1 MKNFLKSYWKTLVFF
16 TLAGIIGGFCAGLYL
31 LDSYPPEIVQEIT
44 AQGLTPFLA
53 GVVSAYQAA
62 GYGLVLGALG
72 IVLAKKIGLWKDET
86 KFEKK
91 PLLAAVI
98 ITIIGGV
105 GIILPDLLYF
115 GNYIPAVRES
125 YLAKPTF
132 VFILGAVI
140 YGGVIEEVM
149 LRLFL
154 MSLIAFLLRRIFG
167 KDKDKPAIWMLVTA
181 NVLSALL
188 FAAGHL
194 PTTYMLMGITPMI
207 LIRCFLLNGTFG
219 LLFGW
224 LYRKHGLRYAMIS
237 HAGCHVISKAIWLLF
252 I

>member
-16 TLAGIIGGFCAGLYL
+16 TLSGIIGGFFVGLYL
-31 LDSYPPEIVQEIT
+31 MDSYPAEIVQQIT
-44 AQGLTPFLA
+44 DQGITPFLL
-53 GVVSAYQAA
+53 GLVSAYQAA

-72 IVLAKKIGLWKDET
+72 ILLAKKIGLWKNET
-86 KFEKK
+86 RFEKN
-91 PLLAAVI
+91 PLLAAIVI
-98 ITIIGGV
+98 ATIGGV

-125 YLAKPTF
+125 YLVKPTG

-154 MSLIAFLLRRIFG
+154 MSLIAFLLHKVFG
-167 KDKDKPAIWMLVTA
+167 RGKDKPAIWTLVTA
-181 NVLSALL
+181 NIIAALL
-188 FAAGHL
+188 FAASHL
-194 PTTYMLMGITPMI
+194 PTTIMLMGLSPMI
-207 LIRCFLLNGTFG
+207 LFRCFLLNGTFG

-224 LYRKHGLRYAMIS
+224 LYRKYGLRYAMIS
-237 HAGCHVISKAIWLLF
+237 HAGCHVVSKLIWILF
-252 I
+252 V

>member
-1 MKNFLKSYWKTLVFF
+1 MII
-16 TLAGIIGGFCAGLYL
+16 AIIGGL
-31 LDSYPPEIVQEIT
+31 
-44 AQGLTPFLA
+44 
-53 GVVSAYQAA
+53 
-62 GYGLVLGALG
+62 
-72 IVLAKKIGLWKDET
+72 
-86 KFEKK
+86 
-91 PLLAAVI
+91 
-98 ITIIGGV
+98 

-125 YLAKPTF
+125 YLAKPTG
-132 VFILGAVI
+132 VFILGAVV

-154 MSLIAFLLRRIFG
+154 MSLVAFLLHKIFG
-167 KDKDKPAIWMLVTA
+167 KGKEKPAVWMLVTA
-181 NVLSALL
+181 NIVAALL

-224 LYRKHGLRYAMIS
+224 LYRKYGLRYAMIS
-237 HAGCHVISKAIWLLF
+237 HAGCHVISKLIWILF
-252 I
+252 V

>member
-1 MKNFLKSYWKTLVFF
+1 MKNFLKSHWKTLLFF
-16 TLAGIIGGFCAGLYL
+16 TLAGIIGGFCCGLYL
-31 LDSYPPEIVQEIT
+31 LDSYPPEIVQQIT
-44 AQGLTPFLA
+44 DQGITPFLA
-53 GVVSAYQAA
+53 GVVTAYQAA

-72 IVLAKKIGLWKDET
+72 IVLAKKTGLWKDEM
-86 KFEKK
+86 KIEKK
-91 PLLAAVI
+91 PLLAAIVI
-98 ITIIGGV
+98 AVIGGM

-125 YLAKPTF
+125 YLAKPTA

-154 MSLIAFLLRRIFG
+154 MSLITFLLHKIFG
-167 KDKDKPAIWMLVTA
+167 RGKEKPAVWMLVTA
-181 NVLSALL
+181 NIISALL

-207 LIRCFLLNGTFG
+207 LVRCFLLNGTFG
-219 LLFGW
+219 LFFGW
-224 LYRKHGLRYAMIS
+224 LYRKFGLRYAMIA
-237 HAGCHVISKAIWLLF
+237 HAGCHVVSKAVWLLF
-252 I
+252 V

>member
-16 TLAGIIGGFCAGLYL
+16 TLAGVIGGFCCGLYL
-31 LDSYPPEIVQEIT
+31 LDSSPPEIVQEIT
-44 AQGLTPFLA
+44 DQGLTPFLA

-72 IVLAKKIGLWKDET
+72 IILAKKIGLWKDET

-91 PLLAAVI
+91 PLLAAGI
-98 ITIIGGV
+98 IAIIGGV
-105 GIILPDLLYF
+105 SIILPDLLYF

-125 YLAKPTF
+125 YLAKPTG

-154 MSLIAFLLRRIFG
+154 MSLIAFLLHKLFG
-167 KDKDKPAIWMLVTA
+167 KGKEKTAVWMLVTA
-181 NVLSALL
+181 NIVAALL

-194 PTTYMLMGITPMI
+194 PTTYVLMGITPMI
-207 LIRCFLLNGTFG
+207 LVRCFLLNGTFG

-224 LYRKHGLRYAMIS
+224 LYRKYGLRYAMIS
-237 HAGCHVISKAIWLLF
+237 HAGCHVVSKLIWILF